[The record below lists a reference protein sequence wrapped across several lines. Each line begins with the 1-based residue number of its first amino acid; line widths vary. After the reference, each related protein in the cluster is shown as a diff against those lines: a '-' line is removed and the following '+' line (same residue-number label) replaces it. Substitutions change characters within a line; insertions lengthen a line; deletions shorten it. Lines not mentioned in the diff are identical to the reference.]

1 MQLSFAKKWRT
12 EKNVTTEE
20 GHTWLRYA
28 LADPV
33 LTMESTTIIV
43 VPALDLEN
51 ASEITGKL
59 TAITVDVITGGVWWA
74 GHVIDAP
81 QVEEN
86 VKKKKKRKKSGDSG
100 FVSQWTMNIYN
111 TIFEKKVGRQIK
123 ALHEPKNWYFSLVP
137 REKKIGYYLLDSIFS

>member
-1 MQLSFAKKWRT
+1 M
-12 EKNVTTEE
+12 
-20 GHTWLRYA
+20 
-28 LADPV
+28 
-33 LTMESTTIIV
+33 
-43 VPALDLEN
+43 
-51 ASEITGKL
+51 
-59 TAITVDVITGGVWWA
+59 DVITGGVWWA

-123 ALHEPKNWYFSLVP
+123 ALHEPKNWYFNLVP
-137 REKKIGYYLLDSIFS
+137 RERNLNIIYQIAFSHIWIRNLIMLPWVEDIDISTTYWEK